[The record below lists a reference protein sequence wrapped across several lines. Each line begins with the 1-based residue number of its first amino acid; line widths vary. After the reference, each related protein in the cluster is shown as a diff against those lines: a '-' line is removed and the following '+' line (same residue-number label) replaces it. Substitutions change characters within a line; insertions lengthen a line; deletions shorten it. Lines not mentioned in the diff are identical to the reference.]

1 MIYEFRSRATG
12 SIVMTAKVAERML
25 GIVGKPASP
34 QGIITVTQ
42 LPEAIARLRV
52 AIADEQ
58 HARKAAR
65 EAAHATER
73 AAGGLPVT
81 ASAGGHDEEGAGPGA
96 AISFEARAQPLIEM
110 FERALAGERDVTWG
124 V

>member
-65 EAAHATER
+65 EAALIPLEEMRELFGEEALVAVLPAER
-73 AAGGLPVT
+73 LAAEAVVGVDYAEHLMEDT
-81 ASAGGHDEEGAGPGA
+81 INGH
-96 AISFEARAQPLIEM
+96 Q
-110 FERALAGERDVTWG
+110 
-124 V
+124 